1 MTDDN
6 SRLKRDRFEVY
17 KKYFKSWRQDMDPE
31 EEPHPWNQYREFPTE
46 PEDIALKNTGRM
58 KYAP

>member
-1 MTDDN
+1 
-6 SRLKRDRFEVY
+6 
-17 KKYFKSWRQDMDPE
+17 MDPE
-31 EEPHPWNQYREFPTE
+31 EEPHPWNQYKEFPTE